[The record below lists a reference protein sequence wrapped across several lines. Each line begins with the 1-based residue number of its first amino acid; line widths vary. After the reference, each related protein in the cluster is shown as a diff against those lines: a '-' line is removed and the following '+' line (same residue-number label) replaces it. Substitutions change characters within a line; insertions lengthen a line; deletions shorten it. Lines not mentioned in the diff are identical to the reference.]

1 MAGYLIAHLDVH
13 DAEGFERYR
22 AAVPEAMRR
31 FGGRYL
37 VRGGRVEALEG
48 EWTVPRLV
56 ILEFDSVDRAREF
69 YRSAE
74 YQAILPLRQAAADG
88 TVVIAEG
95 AAE

>member
-1 MAGYLIAHLDVH
+1 MAAYLIAHLDVH
-13 DAEGFERYR
+13 DPEGFERYR
-22 AAVPEAMRR
+22 AVVPEVIRR

-56 ILEFDSVDRAREF
+56 VLEFDSVERAREF
-69 YRSAE
+69 YRSSE
-74 YQAILPLRQAAADG
+74 YQAILPLRQAAAHG

-95 AAE
+95 VGE